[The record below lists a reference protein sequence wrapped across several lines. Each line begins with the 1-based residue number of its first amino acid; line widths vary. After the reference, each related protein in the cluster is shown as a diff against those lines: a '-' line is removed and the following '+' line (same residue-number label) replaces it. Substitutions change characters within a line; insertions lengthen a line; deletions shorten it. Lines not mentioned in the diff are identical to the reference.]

1 MVQQATDVLLHMP
14 NTVFCTKFSTSVQ
27 LDLPDTQCISG
38 RTGIA
43 CGYCSSGLDATFGS
57 LECMKC
63 SNIWLFLL
71 LIFMLAGVLLVLGL
85 FTLDVTVVDGKING
99 FILYVNSII
108 GNAYIYEIFPSS
120 YISLLTSLF
129 NLDLGIKTC
138 FYHGMTEYDKT
149 WLQFAF
155 PT

>member
-1 MVQQATDVLLHMP
+1 
-14 NTVFCTKFSTSVQ
+14 
-27 LDLPDTQCISG
+27 
-38 RTGIA
+38 
-43 CGYCSSGLDATFGS
+43 
-57 LECMKC
+57 
-63 SNIWLFLL
+63 
-71 LIFMLAGVLLVLGL
+71 MLAGALLVLGL
-85 FTLDVTVVDGKING
+85 FTLDVTLVDGKING
-99 FILYVNSII
+99 FLLYVNSII